1 MAKTIKRVSI
11 TTLDKIAK
19 ETFNNNVETFEWY
32 GTDIVIKHSI
42 ELSDVL
48 EFVNNVVESCFGES
62 GNFIPEV
69 MDFAIKG
76 NILTKYANLTMPENL
91 EHRYDLI
98 YQTDIVDEVCKRINR
113 AQLQEVISS
122 ISKKIDY
129 LCSVNASVVQ
139 QKLNELVIAFE
150 GMQKQTASLFDNV
163 SNEDI
168 EKLIGA
174 VSGGSISEEKIVEAY
189 MKHKNDGADKK

>member
-1 MAKTIKRVSI
+1 MAKTIKCVSI

-19 ETFNNNVETFEWY
+19 ETFNNNIETFEWY
-32 GTDIVIKHSI
+32 GADIIIKHSI
-42 ELSDVL
+42 GLSDVL

-122 ISKKIDY
+122 IGKKIDY

>member
-42 ELSDVL
+42 GLSDVL

>member
-1 MAKTIKRVSI
+1 
-11 TTLDKIAK
+11 
-19 ETFNNNVETFEWY
+19 
-32 GTDIVIKHSI
+32 
-42 ELSDVL
+42 
-48 EFVNNVVESCFGES
+48 
-62 GNFIPEV
+62 

-189 MKHKNDGADKK
+189 MKHKNDGVDKK

>member
-32 GTDIVIKHSI
+32 GTDIIIKHSI
-42 ELSDVL
+42 GLSDVL

-189 MKHKNDGADKK
+189 MKHKNDGVDKK

>member
-42 ELSDVL
+42 GLSDVL

-189 MKHKNDGADKK
+189 MKHKNDGVDKK

>member
-42 ELSDVL
+42 GLSDVL

-62 GNFIPEV
+62 ENFIPEV

>member
-19 ETFNNNVETFEWY
+19 ETFNNNIETFEWY
-32 GTDIVIKHSI
+32 GADIIIKHSI
-42 ELSDVL
+42 GLSDVL

>member
-42 ELSDVL
+42 GLSDVL

-174 VSGGSISEEKIVEAY
+174 VSSGSISEEKIVEAY
-189 MKHKNDGADKK
+189 MKHKNDGVDKK

>member
-42 ELSDVL
+42 GLSDVL

-139 QKLNELVIAFE
+139 QKLSELVIAFE

>member
-19 ETFNNNVETFEWY
+19 ETFNNNIETFEWY
-32 GTDIVIKHSI
+32 GADIVIKHSI
-42 ELSDVL
+42 GLSDVL

>member
-19 ETFNNNVETFEWY
+19 ETFNNNIETFEWY
-32 GTDIVIKHSI
+32 GADIVIKHSI
-42 ELSDVL
+42 GLSDVL

-129 LCSVNASVVQ
+129 LCSVNASMVQ